1 METFDLTY
9 TARLNLMTKQD
20 YIEKLVIIV
29 KQKAEHCTVKQL
41 RVLIN
46 SYK

>member
-1 METFDLTY
+1 MSVQTY
-9 TARLNLMTKQD
+9 TAKLNLTMTKQD
-20 YIEKLVIIV
+20 YIDKLVIIV

>member
-1 METFDLTY
+1 MEMYDLTY
-9 TARLNLMTKQD
+9 TARLKLMTKKD
-20 YIEKLVIIV
+20 YIEKLVTIV

>member
-1 METFDLTY
+1 MEMYDLTY
-9 TARLNLMTKQD
+9 TARLKLMTKQD
-20 YIEKLVIIV
+20 YIEKLVTIV
-29 KQKAEHCTVKQL
+29 KQKAEQCTVKQL

>member
-1 METFDLTY
+1 
-9 TARLNLMTKQD
+9 MTKQD
-20 YIEKLVIIV
+20 YIEKLISIV
-29 KQKAEHCTVKQL
+29 KHKAHKCTVKQL

>member
-1 METFDLTY
+1 
-9 TARLNLMTKQD
+9 MTKQD
-20 YIEKLVIIV
+20 YIDKLVTIV
-29 KQKAEHCTVKQL
+29 KQKAENCTVKQL

>member
-1 METFDLTY
+1 MEVFGLTY
-9 TARLNLMTKQD
+9 TARLKQMTKQD
-20 YIEKLVIIV
+20 YIEKLVTIV

>member
-1 METFDLTY
+1 MEIYDLIY
-9 TARLNLMTKQD
+9 TARLNQMTKQD
-20 YIEKLVIIV
+20 YIKKLVTIV
-29 KQKAEHCTVKQL
+29 KLKAEQCTVKQL

>member
-1 METFDLTY
+1 MEMYDLTY
-9 TARLNLMTKQD
+9 TARLKLMTKQD
-20 YIEKLVIIV
+20 YIEKLVTIV
-29 KQKAEHCTVKQL
+29 KQKADKCTVKQL

>member
-1 METFDLTY
+1 MSGQTY

-20 YIEKLVIIV
+20 YIEKLVTIV

>member
-1 METFDLTY
+1 MSGQTY
-9 TARLNLMTKQD
+9 TARLNQMTKQD
-20 YIEKLVIIV
+20 YIDKLVTIV

>member
-1 METFDLTY
+1 MEMYDLTY
-9 TARLNLMTKQD
+9 TVRLKLMTKQD
-20 YIEKLVIIV
+20 YIDKLVTIV

>member
-1 METFDLTY
+1 
-9 TARLNLMTKQD
+9 MTKQD
-20 YIEKLVIIV
+20 YIDKLIDIV
-29 KQKAEHCTVKQL
+29 KDKADKCTVKQL

>member
-1 METFDLTY
+1 MSDQTY

-20 YIEKLVIIV
+20 YIDKLVTIV

>member
-1 METFDLTY
+1 MEMYDLTY
-9 TARLNLMTKQD
+9 TARLKLMTKQD
-20 YIEKLVIIV
+20 YIEKLVTIV

>member
-1 METFDLTY
+1 METYDLTY
-9 TARLNLMTKQD
+9 TARLKLMTKQD
-20 YIEKLVIIV
+20 YIEKLVTIV

>member
-1 METFDLTY
+1 MEAYDLTY
-9 TARLNLMTKQD
+9 TARLKLMTKQD
-20 YIEKLVIIV
+20 YIEKLVTIV
-29 KQKAEHCTVKQL
+29 KQKAENCTVKQL

>member
-1 METFDLTY
+1 MSVQTY
-9 TARLNLMTKQD
+9 AAQLNLTMTKQD
-20 YIEKLVIIV
+20 YIEKLVTIV